1 MRVLW
6 LTPDKPDDISVGRER
21 IAAHLR
27 DRGIRVTIQG
37 TTTRTVIRTVRSRGD
52 YDALV
57 GTTRAGA
64 LAGTA
69 LRYRLDCPLV
79 VDHVDPIAQFATTRS
94 RLSVFPVR
102 RLENVAFW
110 LSSHTLYVYDEE
122 RERVCRRTECTKTT
136 LGVDYDRFATP
147 DPAVISDVRETLS
160 EYDLAEHVAVYAGG
174 LEPLYNIEPM
184 LASVDHLSDW
194 SLLVLGTGS
203 LEESVRQRAENDPSV
218 VFPGTVSH
226 ETIPGYLHQADVGL
240 SLVDDPHTLKILE
253 YGAAGL
259 PPVVLAGRAQSRFG
273 GLVTYSDADPRAIA
287 DNISRAAERSDGAAL
302 QQYVSQFDWGS
313 VADDYEQVLREVAD

>member
-6 LTPDKPDDISVGRER
+6 LAPDKPDDISVGRER

-27 DRGIRVTIQG
+27 HRGIRVTIRG
-37 TTTRTVIRTVRSRGD
+37 TTTRTVVQTVRDQWD
-52 YDALV
+52 YDAIV

-64 LAGTA
+64 LAGST
-69 LRYRLDCPLV
+69 LRYHLDCPLV
-79 VDHVDPIAQFATTRS
+79 VDHVDPIAQFVTTHS
-94 RLSVFPVR
+94 RLSAIPVR
-102 RLENVAFW
+102 RLENIAFR
-110 LSSHTLYVYDEE
+110 LSSHTLYVYEEE

-147 DPAVISDVRETLS
+147 DPDILSDVREALS
-160 EYDLAEHVAVYAGG
+160 EYDLADNVAVYVGG
-174 LEPLYNIEPM
+174 LEPLYNIEPL

-203 LEESVRQRAENDPSV
+203 LHDSVRKRAENDPSV
-218 VFPGTVSH
+218 VFPGTVPH
-226 ETIPGYLHQADVGL
+226 ETVPGYLHQADVGL
-240 SLVDDPHTLKILE
+240 SLVDDPYTLKVLE

-259 PPVVLAGRAQSRFG
+259 PPVVLSGRARSRFG

-287 DNISRAAERSDGAAL
+287 DNISRAAERTDGAAL

-313 VADDYEQVLREVAD
+313 VADDYEQVLREVVD